1 MVNMSKLLDEILRTE
16 EEAKQILKNAEKKCD
31 EITKQTKIEEDEI
44 KQKHKKNTSEK
55 LIEIEEQK
63 AKNCREKL
71 KEIEEKK
78 EAEIERLKDVF
89 SKNNKIWVEEIV
101 FNVIKQ

>member
-1 MVNMSKLLDEILRTE
+1 MSKLLDEILKTE
-16 EEAKQILKNAEKKCD
+16 KQAQQILVNAEKKCD
-31 EITKQTKIEEDEI
+31 EITKQIKIEEDEI
-44 KQKHKKNTSEK
+44 ERKHKKNTSEK

-71 KEIEEKK
+71 EEIEEKK
-78 EAEIERLKDVF
+78 ETEIKRLKDVF
-89 SKNNKIWVEEIV
+89 LNNNKIWVEEIV